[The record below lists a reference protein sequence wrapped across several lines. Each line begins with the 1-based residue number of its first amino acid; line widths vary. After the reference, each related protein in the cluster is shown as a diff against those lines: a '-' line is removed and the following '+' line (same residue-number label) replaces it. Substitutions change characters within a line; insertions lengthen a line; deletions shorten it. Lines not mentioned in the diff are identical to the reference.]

1 MPCSV
6 TGQLQADLID
16 MEDLMNQRDYGIRT
30 TVNASYDE
38 TVPKVIEALK
48 KEGFGVLTEINVK
61 ETIKKKLG
69 KEFPKYIILGGC
81 NPELAYQALTAE
93 TEIGLLL
100 PCNVIV
106 YEKEGKTVVSAQDP
120 EAALSIVG
128 NPSVAPVAK
137 RARERLVRAIESLK
151 L

>member
-1 MPCSV
+1 MSR
-6 TGQLQADLID
+6 QSK
-16 MEDLMNQRDYGIRT
+16 YGIQT
-30 TVNASYDE
+30 TVNASYE
-38 TVPKVIEALK
+38 EAIPRVTEALK
-48 KEGFGVLTEINVK
+48 KEGFGVLTEIDVK

-81 NPELAYQALTAE
+81 NPDLAYRALSAE

-120 EAALSIVG
+120 EAALSVVG
-128 NPSVAPVAK
+128 NPALAPI
-137 RARERLVRAIESLK
+137 AREAKERLARAIASLK
-151 L
+151 